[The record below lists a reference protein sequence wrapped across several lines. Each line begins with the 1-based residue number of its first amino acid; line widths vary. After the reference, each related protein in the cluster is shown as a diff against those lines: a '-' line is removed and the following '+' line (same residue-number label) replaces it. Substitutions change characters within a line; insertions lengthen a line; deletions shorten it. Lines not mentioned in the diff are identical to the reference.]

1 MGSESFRISLKN
13 NYKKTIEQMTQA
25 ELDTILQ
32 EGEGYYLEFK
42 ESVNSDLA
50 KEMTAF
56 ANSSGG
62 RILIG
67 IDDDNNQKGVTINND
82 LKSRI
87 QTIARDC
94 DPSVNINLET
104 FQNIL
109 IIHILEGIEKPYRC
123 NKGFYIRNGASTQKM
138 NTNQI
143 VDFLQQEGRIKFDE
157 QSKIKTNYK
166 EAYSPELLRTFLK
179 IAGIPQI
186 MEDEDILRNLGVLN
200 EDISCLNN
208 AGIMFF
214 TEKPGDYINQCIV
227 TCVLYK
233 GTEKVNILDRK
244 DINTDFISTI
254 NESIIFLTRHLNV
267 SYKIES
273 IQRQDILEIPEVAL
287 REAVINAVMHRNYFE
302 DGANVMI
309 EIFDDRVEISNP
321 GGLPKALDQKDFGKK
336 SIRRNPLIANL
347 FQRARFIEKLGTG
360 INRMKNEVLQAG
372 LAEPQYEFTGFF
384 TIIFNRLKN
393 GEPLEKNY
401 PETTQKT
408 AQKILDIL
416 KEHPKAGRKEIAEIL
431 GDITEDGVKYH
442 IDRLKKEGILIR
454 VGPNKGGYWEIKIR

>member
-1 MGSESFRISLKN
+1 MK
-13 NYKKTIEQMTQA
+13 QA

-62 RILIG
+62 RIFIG

-94 DPSVNINLET
+94 DPSVNINLEI

-109 IIHILEGIEKPYRC
+109 IIHIPEGNEKPYRC
-123 NKGFYIRNGASTQKM
+123 NKGFFIRNGASTQKM

-166 EAYSPELLRTFLK
+166 KVYSPTLLRTFLK
-179 IAGIPQI
+179 IADIPQI

-208 AGIMFF
+208 AGILFF
-214 TEKPGDYINQCIV
+214 TDKPGDYINQCIV

-233 GTEKVNILDRK
+233 GTEKINILDRK

-309 EIFDDRVEISNP
+309 EIFDDRLEISNP
-321 GGLPKALDQKDFGKK
+321 GGLPKALNQKDFGKK

-360 INRMKNEVLQAG
+360 INRMKNEVLKAG
-372 LAEPQYEFTGFF
+372 LPEPQYEFTGFF
-384 TIIFNRLKN
+384 TIIFKRLKL
-393 GEPLEKNY
+393 GETVEK
-401 PETTQKT
+401 TTQKT
-408 AQKILDIL
+408 REKIIELISQN
-416 KEHPKAGRKEIAEIL
+416 PKITTKEIEKKTGL
-431 GDITEDGVKYH
+431 SRRGVEYN
-442 IDRLKKEGILIR
+442 IDKLKKESVLIR
-454 VGPNKGGYWEIKIR
+454 IGSRKDGYWKIKTVE